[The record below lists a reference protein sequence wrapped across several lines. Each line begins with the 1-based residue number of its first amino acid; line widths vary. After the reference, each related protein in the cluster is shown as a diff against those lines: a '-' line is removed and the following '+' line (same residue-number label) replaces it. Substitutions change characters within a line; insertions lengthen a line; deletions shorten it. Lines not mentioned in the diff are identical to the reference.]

1 MPDLGSGARHLWQ
14 QLQDAGLT
22 GHGGMGRV
30 PLSWADLRAWQL
42 GTGQRLPP
50 WQLRALRQAS
60 AAWQGEHLRA
70 ANPDAP
76 APWSVALCD
85 EQRSAVRN
93 KVRAVFGA
101 LARDPNPAARGQPR
115 D

>member
-1 MPDLGSGARHLWQ
+1 MMTLAQAAQLLPGA
-14 QLQDAGLT
+14 QLDE
-22 GHGGMGRV
+22 
-30 PLSWADLRAWQL
+30 
-42 GTGQRLPP
+42 
-50 WQLRALRQAS
+50 LRALRQAS

-76 APWSVALCD
+76 APWSEALCD

-101 LARDPNPAARGQPR
+101 LARDPQPAARGQPR

>member
-1 MPDLGSGARHLWQ
+1 
-14 QLQDAGLT
+14 
-22 GHGGMGRV
+22 MGRV

-60 AAWQGEHLRA
+60 AEWLGEHLRA
-70 ANPDAP
+70 AKPDAP
-76 APWSVALCD
+76 APWSVALSD

>member
-1 MPDLGSGARHLWQ
+1 
-14 QLQDAGLT
+14 
-22 GHGGMGRV
+22 MGRV

-60 AAWQGEHLRA
+60 AEWLGEHLRA
-70 ANPDAP
+70 AKPGAP
-76 APWSVALCD
+76 PPWSVALSD

-101 LARDPNPAARGQPR
+101 LARNPQPAARGQPGP
-115 D
+115 